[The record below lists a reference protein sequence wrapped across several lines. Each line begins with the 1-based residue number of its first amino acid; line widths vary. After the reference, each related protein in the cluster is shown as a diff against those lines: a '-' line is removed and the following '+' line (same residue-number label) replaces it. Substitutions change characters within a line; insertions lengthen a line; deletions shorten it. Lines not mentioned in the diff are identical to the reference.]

1 MKIKYTK
8 KIIIGKKQNE
18 KNSRTFFEIEETF
31 YSYSLLTFSHS
42 WIRREEM
49 IKENSIE
56 KYSLD
61 AKNVRDQ
68 QS

>member
-18 KNSRTFFEIEETF
+18 KNSRTFFEIEEMF
-31 YSYSLLTFSHS
+31 YSYSFLTFSHS

-49 IKENSIE
+49 IKKIREQNIH
-56 KYSLD
+56 
-61 AKNVRDQ
+61 
-68 QS
+68 